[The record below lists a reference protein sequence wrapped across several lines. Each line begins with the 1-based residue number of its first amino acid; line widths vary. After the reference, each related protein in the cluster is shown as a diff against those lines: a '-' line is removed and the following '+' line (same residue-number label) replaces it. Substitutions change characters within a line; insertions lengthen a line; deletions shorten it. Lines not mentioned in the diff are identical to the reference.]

1 MVALQNQGFNKQI
14 PCLKH
19 SWRTMQ
25 KIAAFHLKRYLFC
38 SHYKLFRSGWD
49 LHFLNSFPAEQLLS
63 CLWWEC
69 LCDMGHTRCFMNL
82 QPSQGYSLATRTLY
96 EHGKTH
102 GKGHKN
108 NSGLFQIWRDLP
120 CFSGSASKK
129 KGFNLHV
136 GLKIIVWCKDCVK
149 SKLLL
154 SCFHGQYTDRLPKT
168 EWIQAPWNCLKS
180 HCSVSIMNTDFNFCM
195 V

>member
-1 MVALQNQGFNKQI
+1 MSLGAGLRVMVALQNQGFNKQI

-25 KIAAFHLKRYLFC
+25 KIAAFHLKQCLFC
-38 SHYKLFRSGWD
+38 SHYKLFRPGWD

-96 EHGKTH
+96 EQQPMGKDT
-102 GKGHKN
+102 KLILASSK
-108 NSGLFQIWRDLP
+108 SGEI
-120 CFSGSASKK
+120 SHAS
-129 KGFNLHV
+129 V
-136 GLKIIVWCKDCVK
+136 VQQVK
-149 SKLLL
+149 RRVLICMLDSK
-154 SCFHGQYTDRLPKT
+154 S
-168 EWIQAPWNCLKS
+168 
-180 HCSVSIMNTDFNFCM
+180 
-195 V
+195 